1 VLVRRKSVERDGE
14 VLYTFEGNG
23 CGEVANSKGMNGE

>member
-1 VLVRRKSVERDGE
+1 MLVRRKSVERDGE
-14 VLYTFEGNG
+14 VLYKFGGSG